1 MRNTDFILN
10 IYEKKNSLSKL
21 TTQLL
26 YGENFTIQKNY
37 TNWIKIKNKYD
48 NYIGYIKKKKFK
60 PKVINTHKVN
70 KLSAEVYKKPNKNF
84 KIKKKLSFCSFI
96 SVKKKEKN
104 FYKFDNYWI
113 KKKDV
118 APINKTENIFSKIK
132 IFKNV
137 KYKWGGTSFKG
148 IDCSAL
154 VQIFYKYNSQF
165 CPRDTKDQIKYFK
178 KNAQINN
185 LKKNNL
191 IFWKGHV
198 AICLS
203 KNNLIHAYGPK
214 KKVLIMNTKKTIEEI
229 KTKSKLNIKSI
240 KKNGSN

>member
-1 MRNTDFILN
+1 MRNTSFILN
-10 IYEKKNSLSKL
+10 IYEKKSLSSKL
-21 TTQLL
+21 ATQLL

-37 TNWIKIKNKYD
+37 RNWIKVKSKYD

-60 PKVINTHKVN
+60 PKIINTHKIN
-70 KLSAEVYKKPNKNF
+70 KLFAEIYKKPNKNF

-154 VQIFYKYNSQF
+154 VQIFYKYNGQF
-165 CPRDTKDQIKYFK
+165 CPRDTKNQIKYFK
-178 KNAQINN
+178 KNAQIN
-185 LKKNNL
+185 
-191 IFWKGHV
+191 
-198 AICLS
+198 
-203 KNNLIHAYGPK
+203 
-214 KKVLIMNTKKTIEEI
+214 KKVKKFSRYIDKVSKE
-229 KTKSKLNIKSI
+229 KTRSKSRFTYSRT
-240 KKNGSN
+240 

>member
-26 YGENFTIQKNY
+26 YGENFTIKKNY
-37 TNWIKIKNKYD
+37 TNWIKIKSKYD

-60 PKVINTHKVN
+60 PKVINTHKIN
-70 KLSAEVYKKPNKNF
+70 KLSAEVYKKPNKNS

-96 SVKKKEKN
+96 SVKKKEKK

-132 IFKNV
+132 IFKGV
-137 KYKWGGTSFKG
+137 KYKWGGISFKG

-154 VQIFYKYNSQF
+154 VQICYKYNNKF
-165 CPRDTKDQIKYFK
+165 CPRDTKDQIRFFKKSKNIKLFK
-178 KNAQINN
+178 KND
-185 LKKNNL
+185 L
-191 IFWKGHV
+191 IFWTGHV
-198 AICLS
+198 AVCINS
-203 KNNLIHAYGPK
+203 KSLIHAYGPK
-214 KKVLIMNTKKTIEEI
+214 KKVIIVNIKKTINEI
-229 KTKSKLNIKSI
+229 KQN
-240 KKNGSN
+240 SNLSVIGKMK